1 MAIKT
6 PDRYQLTALPPA
18 IEDYVNPEDPVR
30 AYDAMIDAM
39 NLDDLGL
46 QREWTKVGNSPY
58 DPVSMLKLLVY
69 GYSYGWHSSRKLER
83 AVYHNLSF
91 IWLMGGLRPDHKT
104 ISNFRKNN
112 KKALEKALK
121 QCARL
126 CIELDLIEG
135 NCLFVD
141 GTKIRGA
148 ASINQSK
155 TQEKWEQQ
163 LARIDERIESLLEE
177 CDRIDESERGSLV
190 KVNEELSCQKKRKE
204 KIEAVL
210 ERMGRENLKRM
221 NATDPDCINFKSRQ
235 GSHAGYNAQIV
246 TDRKHGLILNAD
258 VVAESN
264 DSDQFSNQIRQA
276 NEILDKP
283 CERACADAG
292 YANVDNLKETVD
304 EEIDVIIPSQ
314 KQSLHN
320 PKDEPFGK
328 QAFQYDPE
336 RNCYICPEGKIL
348 EYSHY
353 SKDKNQYLYRF
364 KNKIPC
370 HRCQHFGI
378 CTTGKRGR
386 AITRLA
392 NQELKEALEARY
404 ASEEGQEIYAR
415 RKEKVEAPFGHIK
428 RNLNG
433 GAFLVRGLQSVKAE
447 FSIFATCYNVART
460 ITLTGGVSALIGQL
474 NALPS

>member
-1 MAIKT
+1 MKRCLAIVIVVA
-6 PDRYQLTALPPA
+6 LALPGWTVA
-18 IEDYVNPEDPVR
+18 QPVR
-30 AYDAMIDAM
+30 ADDSMIDAM
-39 NLDDLGL
+39 DLDDLGL
-46 QREWTKVGNSPY
+46 RREWTKVGNSSY

-69 GYSYGWHSSRKLER
+69 GYSYGWRSSRKLER
-83 AVYHNLSF
+83 AIYHNLSF
-91 IWLMGGLRPDHKT
+91 IWLMGGLKPDHKT

-112 KKALEKALK
+112 KKQLKKALK
-121 QCARL
+121 QCTHL

-135 NCLFVD
+135 NCLFID
-141 GTKIRGA
+141 GTKIRGS

-155 TQEKWEQQ
+155 TKEKWKQQ
-163 LARIDERIESLLEE
+163 LDRIDERIDALLEV
-177 CDRIDESERGSLV
+177 CDRIDESETGSLV
-190 KVNEELSCQKKRKE
+190 KLNKELSCRKKRKE
-204 KIEAVL
+204 KIEEAL
-210 ERMGRENLKRM
+210 ERMGRENQKRI

-246 TDRKHGLILNAD
+246 VDRKHGLILNAD

-276 NEILDKP
+276 NEILESP
-283 CERACADAG
+283 CKRACADAG
-292 YANVDNLKETVD
+292 YANVDNLKEMVD
-304 EEIDVIIPSQ
+304 EEIDVIVPSQ

-328 QAFQYDPE
+328 HTFQYDSE
-336 RNCYICPEGKIL
+336 GNRYICPEGKIL

-364 KNKIPC
+364 KKIVPC
-370 HRCQHFGI
+370 HQCRHFGI
-378 CTTGKRGR
+378 CTTAKRGR

-392 NQELKEALEARY
+392 NQELKEILEARY

-433 GAFLVRGLQSVKAE
+433 GAFLLRGLPSVNAE
-447 FSIFATCYNVART
+447 FSIFATCYNVARM
-460 ITLTGGVSALIGQL
+460 ITLTGGVRALIGQL
-474 NALPS
+474 NAIPS